1 MVSERPGRPAGPGWM
16 PLDRTVSGL
25 SGPGTLRP
33 MRVGYQGE
41 GRSYSDQAVRELFPD
56 AERFGFSG
64 FAHAFHALRD
74 GEVDRLMLPIENSTT
89 GSVLPVLDRLT
100 RSRASIIGEHLVEV
114 RHAVIGLAG
123 ATLQM
128 IRTVHSHPQALA
140 QADDRIEQAG
150 WEPLA
155 THDTAGAVRL
165 IVEMGDPTAAALA
178 PPDTALDE
186 SVVVLA
192 KDFMDREH
200 NTTRFVVLVADGY
213 QVAPDANKTSFVFA
227 TAHSPGALAL
237 SLTELGLRG
246 ANLTRLESRP
256 AEEAWKYR
264 FYADMLHRPGPE
276 GVRAVLE
283 PRPATLAELH
293 ILGTYPAADAL

>member
-1 MVSERPGRPAGPGWM
+1 MK
-16 PLDRTVSGL
+16 
-25 SGPGTLRP
+25 
-33 MRVGYQGE
+33 VGYQGE
-41 GRSYSDQAVRELFPD
+41 GRSYSDQAVRELFPE
-56 AERFGFSG
+56 AERIGFSG

-74 GEVDRLMLPIENSTT
+74 GEVDRLVLPIENSTT

-100 RSRASIIGEHLVEV
+100 RNRASIIGEHLVEV
-114 RHAVIGLAG
+114 RHALIGVSG
-123 ATLQM
+123 ATLDG
-128 IRTVHSHPQALA
+128 IRTVRSHPQALA

-165 IVEMGDPTAAALA
+165 IAQMGDVTAAALA
-178 PPDTALDE
+178 PPETAADHGVE
-186 SVVVLA
+186 VLA
-192 KDFMDREH
+192 RGFMDRSH
-200 NTTRFVVLVADGY
+200 NTTRFVVLVPDGWE
-213 QVAPDANKTSFVFA
+213 VAADANKTSFVFA

-264 FYADMLHRPGPE
+264 FYADMIHRPGPE
-276 GVRAVLE
+276 GVKEILE
-283 PRPATLAELH
+283 PRPATLAELR
-293 ILGTYPAADAL
+293 ILGTYRAAVLP

>member
-1 MVSERPGRPAGPGWM
+1 MK
-16 PLDRTVSGL
+16 
-25 SGPGTLRP
+25 
-33 MRVGYQGE
+33 VGYQGE
-41 GRSYSDQAVRELFPD
+41 VRSYSHQAVRDLYPD
-56 AERFGFSG
+56 AVQIGFSG
-64 FAHAFHALRD
+64 FAQAFHALRD
-74 GEVDRLMLPIENSTT
+74 GDVDRLVLPIENSTT

-100 RSRASIIGEHLVEV
+100 RNSASIIGEHLVEV
-114 RHAVIGLAG
+114 RHALIGLAG
-123 ATLQM
+123 ARLED
-128 IRTVHSHPQALA
+128 IRTVRSHPQALA

-155 THDTAGAVRL
+155 TYDTAGAVHL
-165 IVEMGDPTAAALA
+165 IAEMGDLTAAALA
-178 PPDTALDE
+178 PPEAAKGRGVE
-186 SVVVLA
+186 VLA
-192 KDFMDREH
+192 RGFMDREH

-213 QVAPDANKTSFVFA
+213 EVASDANKTSFVFA

-276 GVRAVLE
+276 GVRAILD
-283 PRPATLAELH
+283 PRPATVAELH
-293 ILGTYPAADAL
+293 ILGTYRAADNCLDRCQVGRSWRRGREMLVA

>member
-1 MVSERPGRPAGPGWM
+1 MK
-16 PLDRTVSGL
+16 
-25 SGPGTLRP
+25 
-33 MRVGYQGE
+33 VGYQGE
-41 GRSYSDQAVRELFPD
+41 VRSYSHQAVQDLYPD
-56 AERFGFSG
+56 AVQIGFSG
-64 FAHAFHALRD
+64 FAQAFHAMRD
-74 GEVDRLMLPIENSTT
+74 GYVDRLVLPIENSTT

-100 RSRASIIGEHLVEV
+100 RNRASIIGEHLVEV
-114 RHAVIGLAG
+114 RHALIGLAG
-123 ATLQM
+123 ARFED
-128 IRTVHSHPQALA
+128 IKTVRSHPQALA

-155 THDTAGAVRL
+155 AHDTAGAVHL
-165 IVEMGDPTAAALA
+165 IAEMGDPTAAALA
-178 PPDTALDE
+178 PPETATGEGLA
-186 SVVVLA
+186 VLA
-192 KDFMDREH
+192 RDFMDREH

-213 QVAPDANKTSFVFA
+213 EVAPDANKTSFVFA

-283 PRPATLAELH
+283 PRPATVAELH
-293 ILGTYPAADAL
+293 ILGTYRAAASP

>member
-1 MVSERPGRPAGPGWM
+1 
-16 PLDRTVSGL
+16 
-25 SGPGTLRP
+25 

-41 GRSYSDQAVRELFPD
+41 SRSYSDQAARELFPN
-56 AERFGFSG
+56 AERVGFHG
-64 FAHAFHALRD
+64 FAQAFHALRD
-74 GEVDRLMLPIENSTT
+74 GDVDRLVLPIENSTT

-100 RSRASIIGEHLVEV
+100 RNSASIVGEHLVEV
-114 RHAVIGLAG
+114 HHALIGLAG
-123 ATLQM
+123 ASLAG
-128 IRTVHSHPQALA
+128 IKTVHSHPQALA

-155 THDTAGAVRL
+155 AYDTAGAVRM
-165 IVEMGDPTAAALA
+165 IVERGDPTAAALA
-178 PPDTALDE
+178 PPDTASGRE
-186 SVVVLA
+186 VRVLA
-192 KDFMDREH
+192 YDFMDRPH
-200 NTTRFVVLVADGY
+200 NTTRFVVLASDRREAPEDAD
-213 QVAPDANKTSFVFA
+213 KTSFVFA

-276 GVRAVLE
+276 GVKAILE
-283 PRPATLAELH
+283 PPPATVAELRV
-293 ILGTYPAADAL
+293 LGTYRSAATP